1 MKIEFII
8 GENYQIYLKAEKN
21 KTLPEI
27 VTVEMT
33 KPLCAFKFLSLTVRT
48 FFYGEN
54 SKLTTLPCTT
64 HNI

>member
-33 KPLCAFKFLSLTVRT
+33 KPFVR
-48 FFYGEN
+48 
-54 SKLTTLPCTT
+54 
-64 HNI
+64 I